1 MSNCKSDILDEN
13 EKTFKVSAKAQNPLS
28 VRLEAEKEKEQI
40 LNENILKNK
49 DLQCKPV
56 AAYLEPFKKAYD
68 EQKQKQ
74 KDTTKALVKE
84 RNVNPMA
91 MRPEGIH
98 VTLTAT
104 REEIKKMKEKLGF

>member
-1 MSNCKSDILDEN
+1 MSNDEN
-13 EKTFKVSAKAQNPLS
+13 EKTFKVSAKAQNPLLA
-28 VRLEAEKEKEQI
+28 RLEAEKEKERI
-40 LNENILKNK
+40 LNEKIIKNK
-49 DLQCKPV
+49 DLKCKPV
-56 AAYLEPFKKAYD
+56 AAYLEPFKKSD
-68 EQKQKQ
+68 EEQKQKEKQKQ

-104 REEIKKMKEKLGF
+104 REEIMKMKEKLGF